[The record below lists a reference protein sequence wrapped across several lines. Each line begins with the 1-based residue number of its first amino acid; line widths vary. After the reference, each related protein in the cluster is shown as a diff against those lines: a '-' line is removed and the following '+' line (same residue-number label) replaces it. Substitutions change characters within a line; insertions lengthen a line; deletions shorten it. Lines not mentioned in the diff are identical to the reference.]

1 MLGNNIVDG
10 GVVLYS
16 CETIAVD
23 VVVVGVIFYSLELI
37 GLLRRKRLTTGLAQY
52 LLERTWNVALHVIHI
67 NF

>member
-1 MLGNNIVDG
+1 MLGNNFVDG

-37 GLLRRKRLTTGLAQY
+37 GLLRRKRLKTGLAQY